1 MKRNL
6 SVFMS
11 IVLCITLLPVPDMAA
26 KTTLSVTKSL
36 ELTVG
41 QSKTIKVKGSHI
53 KSKKYKTSSK
63 KIATVSKKGKVT
75 GKGSGKC
82 KITVTV
88 KYKKSKKAKKY
99 LSKKFT
105 CNIKVK
111 TQMPEKTAVSTN
123 LPASAETPRQTPVNT
138 VAPIGTP
145 NVTEAPTQIPEK
157 TMAQTDTPAVTEEP
171 TEAPTQT
178 PEETVAP
185 TETPASTEA
194 PTQTPGATVTPTN
207 TPLTSAVPQ
216 KNEEDVEALTRLI
229 DEQRALGAKVS
240 TDVESTKEYIWEK
253 LSETDTELRLVEIQ
267 WQGKGLVEAV
277 SFEGLTALKKLQC
290 DDNDIVTLD
299 VSKNTALTYVRCD
312 EGVEVTGYSRVV
324 HHPGE

>member
-1 MKRNL
+1 M
-6 SVFMS
+6 
-11 IVLCITLLPVPDMAA
+11 
-26 KTTLSVTKSL
+26 
-36 ELTVG
+36 TVG
-41 QSKTIKVKGSHI
+41 QSKTIKVKGSYI
-53 KSKKYKTSSK
+53 KSKKYKTSNK
-63 KIATVSKKGKVT
+63 KIATVSQKGKVT

-111 TQMPEKTAVSTN
+111 TQMPEKTAVPTN

-145 NVTEAPTQIPEK
+145 NVAEAPTQIPEK
-157 TMAQTDTPAVTEEP
+157 TMAPTDTPAVTEEP
-171 TEAPTQT
+171 TE
-178 PEETVAP
+178 AP

-207 TPLTSAVPQ
+207 TPVTSVIPQ
-216 KNEEDVEALTRLI
+216 KNEEDLEALTRLI

-290 DDNDIVTLD
+290 DDNDIATLD